1 MMTTMKKRGTAG
13 EKKGFFDISCV
24 VCLSED
30 FPLFPVVSHF
40 LERHP
45 GRALWVLGSSST
57 GPHEGLLSS
66 LFHSRDLTTVA
77 LDKAREHISAT
88 QLSEFSLV
96 VAGLSA
102 MKGLQKQI
110 QDLFNTGKQCQNT
123 KFLVLC
129 NTGPE
134 SILENRDFLEKT

>member
-45 GRALWVLGSSST
+45 GRALWVLSSPSPGT
-57 GPHEGLLSS
+57 HEGLLSS

-77 LDKAREHISAT
+77 LDRAQEHTSAT
-88 QLSEFSLV
+88 QLAEFSLV
-96 VAGLSA
+96 IAGLSA
-102 MKGLQKQI
+102 MKGLQMQ
-110 QDLFNTGKQCQNT
+110 L
-123 KFLVLC
+123 
-129 NTGPE
+129 
-134 SILENRDFLEKT
+134 

>member
-1 MMTTMKKRGTAG
+1 MATMKKKGAAG

-45 GRALWVLGSSST
+45 GRALWVLSSPS
-57 GPHEGLLSS
+57 PASYEGLLSS

-77 LDKAREHISAT
+77 LDKAQEHTSAMK
-88 QLSEFSLV
+88 LSEFSLV
-96 VAGLSA
+96 IAGLSA
-102 MKGLQKQI
+102 VKGLQKQF